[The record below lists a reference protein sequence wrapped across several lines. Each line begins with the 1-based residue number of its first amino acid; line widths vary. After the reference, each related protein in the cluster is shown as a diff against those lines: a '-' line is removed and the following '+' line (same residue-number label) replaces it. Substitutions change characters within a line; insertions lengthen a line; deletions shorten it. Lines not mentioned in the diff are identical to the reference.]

1 MSLFRV
7 RANGKVALSRVRRC
21 APRQTVAG
29 RCSVYVRQIPKKGA
43 TDAENRLTLVRF
55 LIIKSINFMR
65 GTLTLLKGLPRYD
78 VFLEE
83 AKHFPGLD
91 ASACYTFLQLL
102 RTGDELLALDQQV
115 LASHG
120 TRHGRFNLL
129 MMLMKC
135 SEGQATPAGLAAK
148 TGVTRA
154 TISGLLDG
162 LQKDGLI
169 ERRADPEDRRLIRVH
184 LTAAGQ
190 NFLDKI
196 RPAYSRWFSSIVEPL
211 NEQERQQLVFLLEK
225 IRTRLGE
232 LARNGKSPST

>member
-1 MSLFRV
+1 
-7 RANGKVALSRVRRC
+7 
-21 APRQTVAG
+21 
-29 RCSVYVRQIPKKGA
+29 
-43 TDAENRLTLVRF
+43 
-55 LIIKSINFMR
+55 MR
-65 GTLTLLKGLPRYD
+65 GTLTLLKGLPRYE

-102 RTGDELLALDQQV
+102 RTGDELLALDEQV
-115 LASHG
+115 LASYG

-135 SEGQATPAGLAAK
+135 SEGQATPATPAGLAEK

-184 LTAAGQ
+184 LTLAGQ
-190 NFLDKI
+190 SFLDKI

-211 NEQERQQLVFLLEK
+211 NEEERQQLVFLLEK

-232 LARNGKSPST
+232 LARNGKPPSV